1 VYSIS
6 LELVCTTKTKTTN
19 NFKKPK
25 LNQIDC
31 CFINQCSSVRRKS
44 HDSRRSHHS
53 AALHLCKTV
62 DRSRETRYP
71 CTGSQYLYTIFCGLV
86 WFWFWFW
93 WCRPVQVK
101 LNTRKIKNIYS
112 HDQKQSGESVRE
124 RELEWE
130 TDKRKR
136 LATEKAHT
144 IFILDAIRCWTVP

>member
-1 VYSIS
+1 MT
-6 LELVCTTKTKTTN
+6 LKLVLATTARAN

-31 CFINQCSSVRRKS
+31 CFINQCSSVHRKS

-71 CTGSQYLYTIFCGLV
+71 CTGWQYLYTIFGGLV
-86 WFWFWFW
+86 WFWFW

-124 RELEWE
+124 RELE
-130 TDKRKR
+130 
-136 LATEKAHT
+136 
-144 IFILDAIRCWTVP
+144 